1 MLSTRKHDC
10 IANHMSMNFRA
21 AALVL
26 DATARDGKVK
36 VSRPITTYC
45 LKYEKFISI
54 LTGFFLPPSA
64 IVILV
69 ANISTVRIIVDT
81 VRIIVG

>member
-10 IANHMSMNFRA
+10 IANHMSMYFRA

-36 VSRPITTYC
+36 VRRPITTC